1 MTEERA
7 KRLVTAGVATAV
19 AFLVILIA
27 VLVYQMVCLTQ
38 LKKEYN
44 ALVEA
49 EARYEELKEDTE
61 NEISIWMEEW
71 KVIEAARKYG
81 FRNND
86 AK

>member
-7 KRLVTAGVATAV
+7 KRLVTASVVAAV

-27 VLVYQMVCLTQ
+27 VLIYQMVCLTQ

-44 ALVEA
+44 ALTEA

-71 KVIEAARKYG
+71 KVVEAARKYG
-81 FRNND
+81 FRNGD